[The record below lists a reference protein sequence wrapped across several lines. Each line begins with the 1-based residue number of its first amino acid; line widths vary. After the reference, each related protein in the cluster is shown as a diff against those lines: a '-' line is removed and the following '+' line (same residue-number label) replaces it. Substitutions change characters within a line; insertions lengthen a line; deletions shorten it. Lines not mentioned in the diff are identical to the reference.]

1 MGKARF
7 TSHPVQSRDWR
18 DGCVRCIGFRV
29 KAWKEKGF
37 RASESGV
44 VSVWGHGDG
53 FLLAGVEV
61 KETCR
66 RAGSRSKMQ

>member
-7 TSHPVQSRDWR
+7 TLHPVQSRDWR
-18 DGCVRCIGFRV
+18 DGWVRRIGFRV

-37 RASESGV
+37 SASESGV
-44 VSVWGHGDG
+44 VSVWVHGDG

-66 RAGSRSKMQ
+66 RA